1 MAEIVDSTVENR
13 EKPVESQI
21 REDTMGQ
28 KGEVIRAERIMEPIL
43 SVDIFTHLIVGVFD
57 KAVRVSMVP
66 QSKDKKES

>member
-1 MAEIVDSTVENR
+1 
-13 EKPVESQI
+13 
-21 REDTMGQ
+21 MGQ

-57 KAVRVSMVP
+57 KAVRVCVVP